1 MVKNKKKSKSKKQPD
16 IALMTEIRVS
26 IDKQSGE
33 ISIYNNGDGID
44 AEILKE
50 HDMYPVQLIFGELL
64 TSTNYDKTEQKIGGK
79 NFGAKPQISFQ
90 HHLKLNQWMKKTK
103 NRIRNNMSDEKI
115 PYNGT
120 L

>member
-1 MVKNKKKSKSKKQPD
+1 
-16 IALMTEIRVS
+16 MTEIRVS

-64 TSTNYDKTEQKIGGK
+64 TSTNYDKTEQKVIGGK
-79 NFGAKPQISFQ
+79 NGYGAKLINIFSTSFKVESVDRKRQ
-90 HHLKLNQWMKKTK
+90 
-103 NRIRNNMSDEKI
+103 RVVIAEYRNNMSDEEK
-115 PYNGT
+115 YRLLWN